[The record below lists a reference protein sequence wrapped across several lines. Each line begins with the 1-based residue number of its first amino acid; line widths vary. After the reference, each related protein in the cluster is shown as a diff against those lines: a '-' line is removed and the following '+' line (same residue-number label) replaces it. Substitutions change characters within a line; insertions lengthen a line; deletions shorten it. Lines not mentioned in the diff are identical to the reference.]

1 MEDRFVKYSKL
12 ATLLFLLFVGFL
24 AFIGLLFLLGK
35 LLFSLFENVPW
46 LAHLYMFGLVI
57 APAVLFI
64 TVFSIFL
71 KRTLSYKG
79 KIIRYLSIAIFATV
93 LLVWARNLVTDIITL
108 LNHHYTDVVKY
119 NSYQFWMLVGSV
131 LIIFFTGMLQA
142 MGTDKEKDWMEK
154 HKIKEK

>member
-1 MEDRFVKYSKL
+1 
-12 ATLLFLLFVGFL
+12 
-24 AFIGLLFLLGK
+24 
-35 LLFSLFENVPW
+35 
-46 LAHLYMFGLVI
+46 
-57 APAVLFI
+57 
-64 TVFSIFL
+64 
-71 KRTLSYKG
+71 
-79 KIIRYLSIAIFATV
+79 RYLSIAIFATV